1 MLKKQYVKSRNI
13 WKVTFGLLNDELPE
27 GLKAECVHLVGE
39 FNDWDTSATPM
50 RRGKGGAF
58 RVLVELEPGRE
69 FQFRYLVNG
78 EHWCNDWH
86 ADAYV
91 PGGLGED
98 NCVAVMPAAGSP
110 APVF

>member
-1 MLKKQYVKSRNI
+1 MLTKRYVKSRNI
-13 WKVTFGLLNDELPE
+13 WKVTFELPKDELPE
-27 GLKAECVHLVGE
+27 GLEAKRVHLVGE
-39 FNDWDTSATPM
+39 FNDWDTNSTPM

-69 FQFRYLVNG
+69 FQFRYLVND

-86 ADAYV
+86 ADAYG

-98 NCVAVMPAAGSP
+98 NCVAVMPVAGSP
-110 APVF
+110 APVR